1 MGGGGFS
8 TEPENPLL
16 DDYVLGL
23 TRARRPKV
31 CFVPTASGDAES
43 YILRFVE
50 AFQDKAVPSF
60 LRLFDRDGR
69 DLRSF
74 VLDQDVIYVGGGS
87 TANLLAVW
95 RVHGLDA
102 ILREAWN
109 QGVVLCGISAGA
121 NCWFAASTTDSF
133 GPALQ
138 ALPHGLGFL
147 PGSVS
152 PHYDGE
158 ASRRPAYHQAVAE
171 GLPAGLALDDGAAA
185 RFDGVQ
191 LAEVISSRPAAR
203 AYRVERTDGEVTET
217 TLPVR
222 YLG

>member
-31 CFVPTASGDAES
+31 CFLPTASGDAES

-74 VLDQDVIYVGGGS
+74 MLDQDVIYVGGGS
-87 TANLLAVW
+87 RRRPLTPSG
-95 RVHGLDA
+95 R
-102 ILREAWN
+102 
-109 QGVVLCGISAGA
+109 
-121 NCWFAASTTDSF
+121 CWGRCQTDS
-133 GPALQ
+133 
-138 ALPHGLGFL
+138 
-147 PGSVS
+147 
-152 PHYDGE
+152 
-158 ASRRPAYHQAVAE
+158 AS
-171 GLPAGLALDDGAAA
+171 
-185 RFDGVQ
+185 
-191 LAEVISSRPAAR
+191 
-203 AYRVERTDGEVTET
+203 
-217 TLPVR
+217 
-222 YLG
+222 